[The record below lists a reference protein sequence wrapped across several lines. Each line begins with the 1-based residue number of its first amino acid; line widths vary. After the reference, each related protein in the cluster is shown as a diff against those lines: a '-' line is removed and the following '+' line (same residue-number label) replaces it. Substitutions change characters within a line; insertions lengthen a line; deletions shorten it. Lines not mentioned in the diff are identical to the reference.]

1 MASQSPLIWLQ
12 ETENDVWEQVMVE
25 LVKCRKGKVL
35 KELKSEWSEYKDKLN
50 TLELDQYLIEQ
61 EIHPCR
67 IVLCKNLEPSNCS
80 WTKAKYKIIEP
91 SIYLERI
98 DKYFKN
104 RFFVYGFELT
114 TKRYINRRIFT
125 DNGLKYISV
134 TLEFIKKLE
143 HVKQICEG
151 RMMLYR
157 ITFED
162 GIIKALSK
170 LEDIDFD

>member
-35 KELKSEWSEYKDKLN
+35 KELKSEWSEYKSKLSCVVL
-50 TLELDQYLIEQ
+50 TQYLAEK

-67 IVLCKNLEPSNCS
+67 VLLFKNLEPSNCS

-91 SIYLERI
+91 SWYLERI
-98 DKYFKN
+98 ERYGFN
-104 RFFVYGFELT
+104 RLFVYGFELT

-134 TLEFIKKLE
+134 TLEFIKDIRN
-143 HVKQICEG
+143 VKKICKD
-151 RMMLYR
+151 RMKPNR
-157 ITFED
+157 INFED

-170 LEDIDFD
+170 LEVDFD